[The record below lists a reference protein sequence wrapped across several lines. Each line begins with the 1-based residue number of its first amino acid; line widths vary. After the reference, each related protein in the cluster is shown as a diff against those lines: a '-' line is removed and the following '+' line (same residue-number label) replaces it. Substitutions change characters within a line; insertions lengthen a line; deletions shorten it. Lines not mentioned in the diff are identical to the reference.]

1 MNDTPQRVV
10 AIENRQFAALI
21 EISDRVLVFFASQGL
36 EITIQ
41 SLQISLQ
48 ALIVEITLVI
58 GTTTSSLSECIYMH
72 TSTPLS
78 GEAMVNRK
86 KTAT

>member
-1 MNDTPQRVV
+1 MNDTPQRVF
-10 AIENRQFAALI
+10 AIENSQLAALV
-21 EISDRVLVFFASQGL
+21 EISDRALILFASQTL

-48 ALIVEITLVI
+48 TLIVEVAFLVD
-58 GTTTSSLSECIYMH
+58 TAASSPSERIYMH
-72 TSTPLS
+72 TSIPLS
-78 GEAMVNRK
+78 GEAMVNSK